1 MLSTTCQKLYQQNL
15 FLRYLMSQTH
25 QLSPNHKQT
34 AASPRATE
42 APNRQTPLRGP
53 CFEDQVLPQQPPTDS
68 GPLSAKTERNQRA
81 ALLAQQKVWKTCHVG
96 SDAVCCE
103 FGKKDTLF
111 WFFFFEGH
119 LK

>member
-42 APNRQTPLRGP
+42 APNRQTPLRGS

-81 ALLAQQKVWKTCHVG
+81 ALLAQQKVWKPHAMWEVMQCV
-96 SDAVCCE
+96 VNLE
-103 FGKKDTLF
+103 KKI
-111 WFFFFEGH
+111 FEGH